1 MIPSIG
7 DVISVVRALEICRN
21 YQFTYLVER
30 LSDNQDAFKDWTF
43 DGASIL
49 ADKIFAKIFSI
60 PNLIE
65 IALRH
70 DLKYAYGEFNNK
82 SERLL
87 ADEQFRQDLLND
99 GCLSWVAQAMYL
111 AVRAFGNF
119 PIKTDFSWGFARK

>member
-7 DVISVVRALEICRN
+7 NVISVALALEICRN
-21 YQFTYLVER
+21 YEFTYLVER
-30 LSDNQDAFKDWTF
+30 LSNNQDAFKEWTF

-49 ADKIFAKIFSI
+49 PDEIFAKIFSV

-70 DLKYAYGEFNNK
+70 DLKYAYGEPDNK

-87 ADEQFRQDLLND
+87 ADEQFRRDLLND
-99 GCLSWVAQAMYL
+99 GCISGVAQAMYL